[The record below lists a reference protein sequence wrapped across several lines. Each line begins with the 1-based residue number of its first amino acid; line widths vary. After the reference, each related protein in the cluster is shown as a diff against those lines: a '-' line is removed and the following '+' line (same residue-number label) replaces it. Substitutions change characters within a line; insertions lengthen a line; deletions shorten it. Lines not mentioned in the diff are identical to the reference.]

1 MGENVA
7 TFLTVQYIAHNVF
20 LFQSLSPFNSLS
32 TCLPRQD
39 RDGCVAR
46 VIRQIRVREEDMKIR
61 DFGVEIWM
69 NRYETKCEWNLA
81 ETCVESLTVAELLE
95 MAGKTG
101 TILSELLPLKLTYG
115 AIEGSDRLRRLI
127 AGLYE
132 KQAVEN
138 VVVTHGAIGANAL
151 VHETLVE
158 PGDRVISV
166 LPTYQQH
173 YSIPES
179 YGADLQILKLSEA
192 NGFLPDLQEL
202 RRLATPGTKLIVL
215 NNPNNPTGALM
226 DRAYLEKIVEI
237 ARISGAWILCDEVY
251 RGTDQQGDGM
261 TASIADLYEKGIST
275 GSMSKTY
282 SLAGLR
288 LGWIVAPSEL
298 IHAVSIHRDYN
309 TISVGMLDDH
319 FAAIALEN
327 RDKILSRSQTITR
340 TNLAIL
346 SEWIESEPLISW
358 VKPKSGTTALL
369 KYDLP
374 MSSEAFCIKLLE
386 RTGVMLTPGSAM
398 DVEGYLRIGYAN
410 SEAILREGLKRLSQF
425 LKEQQ

>member
-1 MGENVA
+1 
-7 TFLTVQYIAHNVF
+7 
-20 LFQSLSPFNSLS
+20 
-32 TCLPRQD
+32 
-39 RDGCVAR
+39 
-46 VIRQIRVREEDMKIR
+46 MKIR

-69 NRYETKCEWNLA
+69 NRYENYCELNLA
-81 ETCVESLTVAELLE
+81 ETCVESLTVEELLDMAGKKEAILAELLP
-95 MAGKTG
+95 M
-101 TILSELLPLKLTYG
+101 KLTYG
-115 AIEGSDRLRRLI
+115 AIEGSERLRRLI

-132 KQAVEN
+132 KQALEN

-179 YGADLQILKLSEA
+179 FGADVQILKLTAEH
-192 NGFLPDLQEL
+192 GFLPDLEEL
-202 RRLATPGTKLIVL
+202 RRLATPGTKLICL
-215 NNPNNPTGALM
+215 NNPNNPTGSLM
-226 DRAYLEKIVEI
+226 DCDFLIEVVDI
-237 ARISGAWILCDEVY
+237 ARAAGAWILCDEVY

-288 LGWIVAPSEL
+288 LGWIVGPKDL
-298 IHAVSIHRDYN
+298 LHAVSIHRDYN

-327 RDKILSRSQTITR
+327 RDKILARSHAITR

-346 SEWIESEPLISW
+346 AAWVEGEPLISW

-369 KYDLP
+369 KFDLP
-374 MSSEAFCIKLLE
+374 MTSEAFCTKLLE
-386 RTGVMLTPGSAM
+386 ATGVMLTPGSAM
-398 DVEGYLRIGYAN
+398 DMEGHLRIGYTN
-410 SEAILREGLKRLSQF
+410 GEDVLHEGLKRISTF
-425 LKEQQ
+425 LRQEQAAQAA